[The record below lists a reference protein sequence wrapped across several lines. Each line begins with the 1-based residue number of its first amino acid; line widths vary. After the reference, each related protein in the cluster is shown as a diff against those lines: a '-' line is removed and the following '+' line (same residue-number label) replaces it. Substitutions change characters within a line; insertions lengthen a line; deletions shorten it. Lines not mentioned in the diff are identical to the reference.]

1 MTPFEISIL
10 ILASVTV
17 VLLVI
22 LAGFI
27 IKLFIDTDRLINNVN
42 EVTILVK
49 NGVEPTLKELKET
62 LENVNSIAKQADK
75 QVDAIKKAF
84 SLVLGTGGLAVCGL
98 KNISGGFLKGIMSG
112 FKLFRRK

>member
-1 MTPFEISIL
+1 MTLFEIGIL
-10 ILASVTV
+10 ILASITL
-17 VLLVI
+17 VLIVI
-22 LAGFI
+22 LTGFI
-27 IKLFIDTDRLINNVN
+27 IKLFIDADKLINNVN

-49 NGVEPTLKELKET
+49 NGVEPTLEELKKT
-62 LENVNSIAKQADK
+62 LENVNSIAKQADR

-84 SLVLGTGGLAVCGL
+84 SVILGTGGLAACGL

>member
-1 MTPFEISIL
+1 MTPFEIGIL
-10 ILASVTV
+10 ILAAVTV
-17 VLLVI
+17 TLLVI

-27 IKLFIDTDRLINNVN
+27 IKLFIDTDKLINNVN
-42 EVTILVK
+42 EVTIIVK

-75 QVDAIKKAF
+75 QVDAIKKVF
-84 SLVLGTGGLAVCGL
+84 SVALGTGGLAFCGL